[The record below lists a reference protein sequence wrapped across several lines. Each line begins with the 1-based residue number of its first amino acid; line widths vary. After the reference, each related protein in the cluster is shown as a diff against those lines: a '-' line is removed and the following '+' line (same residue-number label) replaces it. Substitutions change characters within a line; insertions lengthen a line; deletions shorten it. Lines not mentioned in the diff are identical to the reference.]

1 MTTHPNDAQL
11 NELVDGTLPPD
22 EREQVERHAAECVP
36 CTATVRRIE
45 ALVGRA
51 RSLPREVTAPPEAWV
66 AVRDA
71 VRGSEPVGAGSP
83 RRVQRWPML
92 AAAAAIA
99 VASVVGTLWL
109 TNGTS
114 APPAT
119 RSTTTQ
125 SPAPASLAAFAPI
138 EARYVLAV
146 SALRE
151 SLDERREQLDPSTI
165 ETVERSLATI
175 DAAIAE
181 ARDALA
187 NDPANATLTR
197 LLASSYEQKVTL
209 LRRASELPPRS

>member
-1 MTTHPNDAQL
+1 MTTHPNEAQL

-22 EREQVERHAAECVP
+22 DRERVERHVAECVP

-51 RSLPREVTAPPEAWV
+51 RSLPREVPPPPEAW
-66 AVRDA
+66 ATVREA
-71 VRGSEPVGAGSP
+71 IRGSDPIGARAP
-83 RRVQRWPML
+83 QRRKWWPML
-92 AAAAAIA
+92 AAAAAL
-99 VASVVGTLWL
+99 VLASVVGTLWL
-109 TNGTS
+109 TNGPA

-119 RSTTTQ
+119 RSTTTP
-125 SPAPASLAAFAPI
+125 SPTPASLAAFAPV

-151 SLDERREQLDPSTI
+151 SLDERREQLDPATV

-181 ARDALA
+181 ARVALA